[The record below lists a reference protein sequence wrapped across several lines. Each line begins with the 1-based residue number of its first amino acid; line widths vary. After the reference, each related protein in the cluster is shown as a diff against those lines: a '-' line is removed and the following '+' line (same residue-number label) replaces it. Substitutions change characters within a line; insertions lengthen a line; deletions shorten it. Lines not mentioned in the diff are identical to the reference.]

1 MMQWGSNDVRNP
13 KLSEA
18 GLPNVFNISLHRSG
32 TQSTHDL
39 FRRSGVSSIHWPANV
54 GGVDYQSRIVGRETD
69 LDFVA
74 EVLDPVF
81 DAYVAVSDAPIPA
94 IYRPLA
100 KRRPDAFF
108 FALYRPADGWISSVR
123 RHIGDRAF
131 VPFEQ
136 VVYWSYFKSRPTH
149 ISELSDADL
158 RGFHKWHYRSITD
171 FFAGSKSFLIRPLDA
186 RGLGAVLC
194 EFCGLPPLPFRQF
207 DYAMGHDLGR
217 QPDEVE
223 ARVTE

>member
-1 MMQWGSNDVRNP
+1 M
-13 KLSEA
+13 
-18 GLPNVFNISLHRSG
+18 PNVFNISLHRSG